1 MDFEEESKKEEIA
14 WRQRSRIQWLK
25 SGDKNTKFFHRVT
38 IRVCIK
44 KHKNGDL
51 ISSSRY
57 SNYIQWRSEWLQRN
71 FKEEEVWD
79 NIKSCATDKAPG
91 PDGFNMNFFQ
101 TLWEVIKGD
110 IMGTMQY
117 FHDHQVFERSL
128 NAIYVALIPKKT
140 GAVELRYFRPISLI
154 SGIYKIMLKC

>member
-1 MDFEEESKKEEIA
+1 MLIFQDTTIISFED
-14 WRQRSRIQWLK
+14 Q
-25 SGDKNTKFFHRVT
+25 
-38 IRVCIK
+38 
-44 KHKNGDL
+44 
-51 ISSSRY
+51 
-57 SNYIQWRSEWLQRN
+57 EWLQKN
-71 FKEEEVWD
+71 FKKEEVWD
-79 NIKSCATDKAPG
+79 NIKSCAIDIAPDL
-91 PDGFNMNFFQ
+91 DGFNMNFFQ